1 MANLL
6 RTAQATELLGI
17 SASTLEHMR
26 CVARG
31 PTFVKIGRQVR
42 YRIEDLNAYLD
53 ACTHRPQQK

>member
-6 RTAQATELLGI
+6 RTAQAAELLGI
-17 SASTLEHMR
+17 SASKLEHMR

-42 YRIEDLNAYLD
+42 YRIEEIDAYLE
-53 ACTHRPQQK
+53 ACTQHTNHK